1 MKEPGIFELNVDDPE
16 QYAKIQGT
24 LMGTNTFKV
33 FNISPLHYQQ
43 MDVVSFQQMRIE
55 QFLTHVSNRL

>member
-1 MKEPGIFELNVDDPE
+1 
-16 QYAKIQGT
+16 
-24 LMGTNTFKV
+24 MGTNTFKV